1 MNARTMLAATALGR
15 LAIGAGLTSSPA
27 KTFGPDWLGSDE
39 SARPASTVLF
49 RAVGARDMALA
60 LGTLGALR
68 TGAKLRP
75 WLLTATLADAVDL
88 FATIAGGRAVPVRG
102 RATIAL
108 VAGGAVATQLRLAR
122 TLD

>member
-27 KTFGPDWLGSDE
+27 KTFGPGWLGSDE
-39 SARPASTVLF
+39 SERPASAMLF
-49 RAVGARDMALA
+49 RSVGARDMALA

-68 TGAKLRP
+68 TGGKLRP
-75 WLLTATLADAVDL
+75 WLLGATLADAVDL
-88 FATIAGGRAVPVRG
+88 VATFAAGRAVPAKG
-102 RATIAL
+102 RLAIAAL
-108 VAGGAVATQLRLAR
+108 AGGAIATQLRLAR